1 VIVSPPQ
8 QVHGQTVAIRLGIT
22 ILLLLAIVPL
32 AIAGS
37 DDAGKLEPVALSIA
51 AALTIL
57 GIAFWVVVG
66 KTVLTIHAEGIRRTT
81 AFGVTEITWDE
92 VEETRYRVIP
102 VQVSGLIGGVI
113 GLAVMAAA
121 RRAGGK
127 GATSSLRLTV
137 IAKDGRKIL
146 VTSNCKRAGDA
157 IGVIL
162 AKVQPPILAD
172 AKRRVGSGD
181 TVAFGPL
188 SVSRDGIAWKQK
200 ERIAFAA
207 LSRAS
212 IVGQYLDLRRKGKM
226 LSVARVR
233 SDRVPNVLVFL
244 ELIEGLGV
252 GAGEIHGIDPLARI
266 QV

>member
-1 VIVSPPQ
+1 MIVSPPQ
-8 QVHGQTVAIRLGIT
+8 QIHGQTVAIRLGVT
-22 ILLLLAIVPL
+22 ILLLLAIIPLAVAGSDNAGKIEPVAL
-32 AIAGS
+32 AIAG
-37 DDAGKLEPVALSIA
+37 ALA
-51 AALTIL
+51 IL
-57 GIAFWVVVG
+57 GIAFWVIVG
-66 KTVLTIHAEGIRRTT
+66 KTVLTIHSEGIRRTT
-81 AFGVTEITWDE
+81 AFGQMEITWDE
-92 VEETRYRVIP
+92 VQETRYRVIP
-102 VQVSGLIGGVI
+102 VQAGGLVGGLV

-121 RRAGGK
+121 RRVGGK

-146 VTSNCKRAGDA
+146 VTSNCQRAGDA

-162 AKVQPPILAD
+162 ARVQPPILAD
-172 AKRRVGSGD
+172 AQRRIGSGD

-188 SVSRDGIAWKQK
+188 SVSRDGVAWKQK
-200 ERIAFAA
+200 DRIPFAD

-212 IVGQYLDLRRKGKM
+212 IVGQYLDLRRRGKM

-233 SDRVPNVLVFL
+233 SDRIPNVLVFL